1 TALGLA
7 GVRVS
12 WKLHAD
18 GGTRSPSPGDVELG
32 QAVSDAQGAFVIAA
46 SDTPAAREAYCLA
59 QARGAGA
66 TYVIAADTT
75 GTLGDPVELGSQP
88 REIVLA
94 VRPQGSPDRESLQ
107 ALSTYLTT

>member
-1 TALGLA
+1 MSTSSLVLASVPGPALLGVEGVVVLAGTALGLA

-75 GTLGDPVELGSQP
+75 G
-88 REIVLA
+88 
-94 VRPQGSPDRESLQ
+94 
-107 ALSTYLTT
+107 